1 MKFITLMNSYS
12 IYFLEKRGYINF
24 FINYI
29 NMLLNLSE
37 KFVLKDYFNMEKSE
51 VRSYVIFES
60 LNYIVFMDFN
70 IFNSSKLYEDD
81 KAIVEYI
88 KKTETKKVIFVMFN
102 MKDGEDSYINGEYNL
117 YRKKDIFYARSK
129 RKQLRYEKKMINEL
143 YQMDLKMLGLYM
155 HEIYLKCNL

>member
-29 NMLLNLSE
+29 NMLLNLNE

-81 KAIVEYI
+81 KAIIEYI
-88 KKTETKKVIFVMFN
+88 KKTETKKVIFIMFN
-102 MKDGEDSYINGEYNL
+102 MKDGKDSYINDEYNL
-117 YRKKDIFYARSK
+117 YRKSNIFYAKSK

-143 YQMDLKMLGLYM
+143 YQMDLKVLGLYM

>member
-24 FINYI
+24 FLNYI
-29 NMLLNLSE
+29 NMLLNLNE
-37 KFVLKDYFNMEKSE
+37 KYVLKDYFNMEKSE

-81 KAIVEYI
+81 KAIIEYI
-88 KKTETKKVIFVMFN
+88 KKTETKKVIFIMFN
-102 MKDGEDSYINGEYNL
+102 MKDGKDSYIDDEYNL
-117 YRKKDIFYARSK
+117 YRKNDIFYAKSK